1 MFSRIMF
8 ILDLTIHILTYTT
21 KCKIDVDD
29 MLGQKPKM
37 TSGPATDHNNA
48 AVARPKDTAQDEDAP
63 ANINV
68 VLSTAARQQQHGQ
81 HQLMSTLPPRPTQ
94 QLWGRPVYYRRD
106 PAVGR
111 SSPGLIIMCP

>member
-94 QLWGRPVYYRRD
+94 QLLGRQ
-106 PAVGR
+106 AN
-111 SSPGLIIMCP
+111 L

>member
-1 MFSRIMF
+1 MFSRIMFMF

-81 HQLMSTLPPRPTQ
+81 HQLMSTLPP
-94 QLWGRPVYYRRD
+94 GPVTTT
-106 PAVGR
+106 
-111 SSPGLIIMCP
+111 PGQTS